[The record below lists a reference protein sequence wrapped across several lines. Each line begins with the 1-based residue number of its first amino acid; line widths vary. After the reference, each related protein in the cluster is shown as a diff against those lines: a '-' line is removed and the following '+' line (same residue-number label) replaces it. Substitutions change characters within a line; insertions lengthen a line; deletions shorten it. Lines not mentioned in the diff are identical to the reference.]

1 MAKAVKKTVR
11 KKRRER
17 KNIEKGQKRTNTTIW
32 YINNSIRY

>member
-17 KNIEKGQKRTNTTIW
+17 GEMEGDKTYPLLLNIP
-32 YINNSIRY
+32 